1 MKSYKFQG
9 KTKDEAINQAI
20 EELSLEENSYFVKEQ
35 EIKQGIFKGKKIE
48 VEIIKKEDIT
58 EFVKEYLTNLITNMG
73 LEVNIEVKTKENS
86 KVITLYS
93 NNNNILIG
101 KSGRTL
107 DSLNVIIK
115 QVIRNEFG
123 VNLNF
128 LIDVGEYKL
137 NQQKN
142 IERLAKKIARE
153 VATTK
158 VEVKLDSMNSYER
171 RLVHNILND
180 HSKVYTESEG
190 EEPNRYVVI
199 KPRT

>member
-9 KTKDEAINQAI
+9 KNKEEAINQAI
-20 EELSLEENSYFVKEQ
+20 KELNLEENSYFVKEQ
-35 EIKQGIFKGKKIE
+35 EIKQGLFKGKKIE

-58 EFVKEYLTNLITNMG
+58 DYLKEFLSNLITNMG
-73 LEVNIEVKTKENS
+73 LEVNIEIKTKDNS
-86 KVITLYS
+86 KIITLYS

-101 KSGRTL
+101 KNGRTL
-107 DSLNVIIK
+107 DALNTISK

-123 VNLNF
+123 VNINF
-128 LIDVGEYKL
+128 LIDVGEYKV

-142 IERLAKKIARE
+142 IEILAKKVARE
-153 VATTK
+153 VAKTK
-158 VEVKLDSMNSYER
+158 VEAKLDSMNSYER

-180 HSKVYTESEG
+180 NDKVYTESEG

-199 KPRT
+199 KPRD

>member
-9 KTKDEAINQAI
+9 KTKEEAINQAI
-20 EELSLEENSYFVKEQ
+20 EELSLEVDSYFVKDQ
-35 EIKQGIFKGKKIE
+35 EIKQGLFKGKKVE

-58 EFVKEYLTNLITNMG
+58 EFLKDYLKKLIKDIG
-73 LEVNIEVKTKENS
+73 LEVNIEVKSKEKNQL
-86 KVITLYS
+86 ITLYS

-101 KSGRTL
+101 KNGRTL
-107 DSLNVIIK
+107 DALNIITK
-115 QVIRNEFG
+115 QVIKNEFG
-123 VNLNF
+123 VNTNF

-153 VATTK
+153 VSNTK

-199 KPRT
+199 KPRD